1 MPRPSKPRAFVRREA
16 GKAWQIP
23 LDTRELEAV
32 LSMMCAACGV
42 TSSVELTLADDAVI
56 SNANEA
62 FLGCVGPTN
71 ILSFPAAG
79 LPRQTREAPPPAA
92 LLLSLDTMQREC
104 MLYRQNATEHTLRLL
119 AHGMTHL
126 AGLDH
131 GDSMEEMEK
140 MALSAATAVLATLRQ
155 EDGPPAA

>member
-1 MPRPSKPRAFVRREA
+1 MR
-16 GKAWQIP
+16 
-23 LDTRELEAV
+23 T
-32 LSMMCAACGV
+32 ACGV
-42 TSSVELTLADDAVI
+42 TSSVELILADDTAI

-71 ILSFPAAG
+71 ILSFPSAG
-79 LPRQTREAPPPAA
+79 LPHAWDAPPPAT
-92 LLLSLDTMQREC
+92 LLLSLDTVQREC

-119 AHGMTHL
+119 AHGMAHL

-140 MALSAATAVLATLRQ
+140 MALSAATVVLATLRQ
-155 EDGPPAA
+155 KDGPPAG